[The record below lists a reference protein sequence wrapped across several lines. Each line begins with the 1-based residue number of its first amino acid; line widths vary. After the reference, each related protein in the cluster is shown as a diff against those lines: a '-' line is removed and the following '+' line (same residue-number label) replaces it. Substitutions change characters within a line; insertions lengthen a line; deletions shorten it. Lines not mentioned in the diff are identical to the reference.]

1 MRIAAV
7 EPTVS
12 SSRSQRATVFR
23 ATPTASAKVRCV
35 MPSALRTRRTSPPVT
50 GARYV
55 RDTTH
60 GKSLARAAGK
70 VAFEVGREE
79 ALVFPLPD
87 GRDDAT
93 AA

>member
-1 MRIAAV
+1 V
-7 EPTVS
+7 
-12 SSRSQRATVFR
+12 
-23 ATPTASAKVRCV
+23 
-35 MPSALRTRRTSPPVT
+35 
-50 GARYV
+50 
-55 RDTTH
+55 
-60 GKSLARAAGK
+60 GK